1 MAMSNQAY
9 VPSPAPATPPGAPPP
24 VPHGHRFRS
33 MDRAFLAILALSL
46 STHVGAY
53 VALARTPPRE
63 EVTLEQIPDRFA
75 KILIPE
81 KMPEEEVP
89 AAKAEKKV
97 EVAEKPKQEKKED
110 EPAAEDPPQVAA
122 EKKARHTAAVAK
134 AVQSKGILKV
144 LGALGGGGL
153 GGAAVKDVFGEGG
166 GMGDVAS
173 ALAGAGG
180 VAVASGDGGPGAA
193 AAGGRRGSGSGSGAA
208 RIGDLGTTGGG
219 GKVEYG
225 VKSDVKVSGTVGM
238 EEAEVD
244 SPDIDQAKLGA
255 FIRARMSAVK
265 ACYENQLKRNPS
277 LRGKIRVRFTILET
291 GGISDIQAVENSI
304 GSSEV
309 ASCIVATMRTWRTQF
324 HPSGVVTVEHGFV
337 FSAN

>member
-1 MAMSNQAY
+1 MAKSNQAHS
-9 VPSPAPATPPGAPPP
+9 PSPVPASGLPA

-33 MDRAFLAILALSL
+33 LDRAFLVILLCSL
-46 STHVGAY
+46 ASHVGAY
-53 VALARTPPRE
+53 AALARTPPRE

-75 KILIPE
+75 RILIPE
-81 KMPEEEVP
+81 KAPEQPPEAKVEEKRP
-89 AAKAEKKV
+89 
-97 EVAEKPKQEKKED
+97 EVAEKKAEEKPKEEA
-110 EPAAEDPPQVAA
+110 PAPEDPPEVVA
-122 EKKARHTAAVAK
+122 EKKARHAAEVTK

-144 LGALGGGGL
+144 LGALGGAGGGL

-166 GMGDVAS
+166 ATDVAA

-180 VAVASGDGGPGAA
+180 VAVASGEGAA
-193 AAGGRRGSGSGSGAA
+193 GAGGRRGAAASTGAA

-219 GKVEYG
+219 GKVDYG
-225 VKSDVKVSGTVGM
+225 ARAEAKVSGSVGM

-244 SPDIDQAKLGA
+244 SPDVDQARLGA

-265 ACYENQLKRNPS
+265 ACYESQLKRNPG
-277 LRGKIRVRFTILET
+277 LRGKIRIRFTILET
-291 GGISDIQAVENSI
+291 GALSDVQAVENGI

>member
-1 MAMSNQAY
+1 
-9 VPSPAPATPPGAPPP
+9 
-24 VPHGHRFRS
+24 
-33 MDRAFLAILALSL
+33 MDRAFLVILFLSL
-46 STHVGAY
+46 FTHVSAY

-81 KMPEEEVP
+81 KMPDEPP
-89 AAKAEKKV
+89 AAKVEEKKV
-97 EVAEKPKQEKKED
+97 EVVEQPKEEKKQED
-110 EPAAEDPPQVAA
+110 APAPDDTPQVAA
-122 EKKARHTAAVAK
+122 EKKALHTAAVVK
-134 AVQSKGILKV
+134 AVQSRGILKV
-144 LGALGGGGL
+144 LGALGAGGGL
-153 GGAAVKDVFGEGG
+153 GGVAVKDVFGEGG

-173 ALAGAGG
+173 ALAGVGG
-180 VAVASGDGGPGAA
+180 VAVAASEVGPGGGGV
-193 AAGGRRGSGSGSGAA
+193 GGRRGSAAATSAA

-225 VKSDVKVSGTVGM
+225 VKSDVKVSGSVGM

-265 ACYENQLKRNPS
+265 ACYENQLKRNPN
-277 LRGKIRVRFTILET
+277 LKGKIRIRFTILET
-291 GGISDIQAVENSI
+291 GGLSEIQAVENSV